1 MWQNSDWFY
10 LDWGS
15 SGLSFVFS
23 QKRFCSSHLWL
34 RQALASGTFPAALQ
48 EGDFIVPGDT
58 LHCNDSRR
66 NYTDFQ
72 GNIAVA
78 WRACSAKGDSFK
90 PVWFLGLIQLMC
102 FITNFVGGSI
112 PLA

>member
-72 GNIAVA
+72 ETSQWLGGPAVPKA
-78 WRACSAKGDSFK
+78 ILSNLC
-90 PVWFLGLIQLMC
+90 
-102 FITNFVGGSI
+102 GS
-112 PLA
+112 LD